1 MARAKKRADGRYCAQ
16 ICLGRDEN
24 GKRQYKSVYGKSPAE
39 LKEKETAVR
48 LQLGRGLDVLSQ
60 RDSFDTWAD
69 DWLRLKEKEGITCR
83 QMDNY
88 RRAVKLWKDEL
99 QGYEIGQVRADDIER
114 VLIGLTDQGLS
125 QRTISLY
132 RSTVRQIMQRAVGRV
147 IPANPE
153 EQVQLAAVGR
163 KEEQRNEC
171 ALTFEK
177 SRSKRYAACSDV
189 EVTPGFESS
198 KPGFIWF

>member
-16 ICLGRDEN
+16 IYLGRDEN

-147 IPANPE
+147 IPANSE
-153 EQVQLAAVGR
+153 E
-163 KEEQRNEC
+163 
-171 ALTFEK
+171 
-177 SRSKRYAACSDV
+177 
-189 EVTPGFESS
+189 
-198 KPGFIWF
+198 